1 MEGEIFVEEEN
12 RTSTT
17 GYEITNN
24 GDLKPITRTSPYK
37 RLGNKENRTMK
48 IYKNHINCGFC
59 KQNNDRGMRNERKK
73 SFPREKV
80 GDKSEEQTKLYTKAK
95 YVNMRQADRE
105 TLPGP
110 GEVGEMTNEEI
121 KKKYQRKYPEV
132 PDDTYNVLITPVR
145 KPIGLKHLTSAFYMM
160 KEYEGAED
168 GTLKR
173 HLLTLSLT
181 HQKVFELVRDGVK

>member
-1 MEGEIFVEEEN
+1 MAGLWDSLLLIDSRPDNTLYDIYDIDIF
-12 RTSTT
+12 
-17 GYEITNN
+17 
-24 GDLKPITRTSPYK
+24 
-37 RLGNKENRTMK
+37 
-48 IYKNHINCGFC
+48 
-59 KQNNDRGMRNERKK
+59 
-73 SFPREKV
+73 
-80 GDKSEEQTKLYTKAK
+80 TKLYTKAK
-95 YVNMRQADRE
+95 YVNMRRADRE

-121 KKKYQRKYPEV
+121 KKRCQRKYPEV
-132 PDDTYNVLITPVR
+132 PDETYNVLITPVR

-181 HQKVFELVRDGVK
+181 HQKVFELVRDGVN